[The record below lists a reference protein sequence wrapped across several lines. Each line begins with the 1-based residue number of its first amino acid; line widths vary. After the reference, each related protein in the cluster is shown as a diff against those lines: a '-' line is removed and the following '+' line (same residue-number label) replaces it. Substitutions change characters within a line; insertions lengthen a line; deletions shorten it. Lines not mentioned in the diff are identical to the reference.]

1 MKLQQW
7 RWRYGFS
14 HYTTG
19 RVLKFAGYAKFKI
32 EVRDRT
38 LARTGPHSVTS
49 FTGNRKQHISI
60 QPKKG
65 SPSSGLPF
73 KFYLVFLS
81 FSHLSL
87 SSSQFSE
94 RAYLG
99 KIKLRIIPTTVA
111 TPTPVNWKVPIWR

>member
-38 LARTGPHSVTS
+38 LARTGPHS
-49 FTGNRKQHISI
+49 
-60 QPKKG
+60 
-65 SPSSGLPF
+65 GLI
-73 KFYLVFLS
+73 L
-81 FSHLSL
+81 L
-87 SSSQFSE
+87 SSSGGTEKKQKKTSSSWGDELVF
-94 RAYLG
+94 
-99 KIKLRIIPTTVA
+99 A
-111 TPTPVNWKVPIWR
+111 TRMCSDITSSVRGNDMNACEVSIFVK